1 MLKGARF
8 FESAVGNLGAAS
20 LHALINTGIN
30 VSYNLFGKITF
41 YKFATVLKHIV
52 RVSSNFCLLSSVKY
66 HG

>member
-8 FESAVGNLGAAS
+8 FESADGNLSDAS
-20 LHALINTGIN
+20 LRALINTGIN
-30 VSYNLFGKITF
+30 VAYNLFGNRL